1 MQVKESTL
9 ALKTGQILPEVRYKA
24 SSDLIKR
31 TDVLQRFK
39 GTDIGICYEMV
50 LYKAIN
56 IGVPQR
62 SLLISIS
69 GHTHDTQT
77 IIKHNGLQSY
87 QLLSININSRHDNA
101 NLYKL

>member
-1 MQVKESTL
+1 MLPHVKVCGSET
-9 ALKTGQILPEVRYKA
+9 ALKTGQTLPEVRYKA

-39 GTDIGICYEMV
+39 GTDLGICYEMV

-77 IIKHNGLQSY
+77 II
-87 QLLSININSRHDNA
+87 
-101 NLYKL
+101 